1 VISFQ
6 PDRISSTLK
15 IIDIFGISMFALDA
29 GVFLSNMR
37 DNLFWGKDRLK
48 TWCHLRGEA
57 GTVICFEYWRKIRE
71 TLDPSA
77 P

>member
-1 VISFQ
+1 
-6 PDRISSTLK
+6 
-15 IIDIFGISMFALDA
+15 MFALDA